1 MPKIKEEENS
11 DLDNTGKQF
20 LESPQRGRG
29 MQVERLPS
37 E

>member
-20 LESPQRGRG
+20 LEKRGRG